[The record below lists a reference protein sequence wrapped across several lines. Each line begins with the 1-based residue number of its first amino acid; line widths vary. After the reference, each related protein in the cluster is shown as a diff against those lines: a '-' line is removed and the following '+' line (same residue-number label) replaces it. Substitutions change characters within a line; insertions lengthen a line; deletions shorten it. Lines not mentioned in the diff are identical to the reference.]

1 MESSVNT
8 SSDTNIIGLLDDIFS
23 DVPLVATY
31 VSEDPALVYHEYTTT
46 NLFYESQ

>member
-8 SSDTNIIGLLDDIFS
+8 LSDINITGLLDDIFS

-31 VSEDPALVYHEYTTT
+31 LKILLLGIMSIQLKPIL
-46 NLFYESQ
+46 